1 MSAKLAH
8 LSLLPQGKA
17 EQQDRVR
24 KMVGQHDAEGF
35 GGCTNHGEC
44 EAACPKEISI
54 DFIALMNRDMIAASI
69 KAEKTVE
76 KRTGGPR

>member
-8 LSLLPQGKA
+8 LSLLPQGTA